1 MDVKIAGFLLDL
13 FCFCAGYALFPWII
27 PTVMGPAHR
36 FRSNRGAVAPRD
48 PLAPPPFGGEGNR
61 TAWARRVQK
70 WVRAHEALCAQNDKR
85 GFPAYLRGY
94 LLSEALYGTAF
105 RTVESTI
112 PEDVINSNEGVDAI
126 ISLLAKF
133 NPTTAAHEIFAA
145 YKGLMQI
152 RRGSKESFKLYV
164 NRFEAAA
171 SELRSLTGQE
181 SHGEAEQ
188 LLAFQ
193 LLEGAQIPT
202 AVFLQVL
209 TNCLDENT
217 KDASSKEEGSPA
229 GPVLSA
235 MKDEIQTV
243 REFDS
248 EALAR
253 VLHGVEK
260 TKAEEISSLFKDAM
274 RKVADSF
281 GNTHKQL
288 SRLLS
293 KERNFSTSA
302 SAAAAVTI
310 DFESAKKALRALD
323 AVSVEAKTGDS
334 QQHITAGDRS
344 AIQQIVR
351 QTLLSH
357 QAAEGNIGTP
367 PRGRRSRAGKQRRV
381 DFSAQI
387 ARRKANSTCA
397 ACKGKGHW
405 AGDPECPKTKKG
417 GSNGTMLASST
428 GNEKGEDEESPVV
441 FFH

>member
-1 MDVKIAGFLLDL
+1 MS
-13 FCFCAGYALFPWII
+13 
-27 PTVMGPAHR
+27 PAHR

-70 WVRAHEALCAQNDKR
+70 WVRAHEALGAQSDKR

-112 PEDVINSNEGVDAI
+112 PEDVINSNESVDAI

-152 RRGSKESFKLYV
+152 RRGNKESFKLYV

-171 SELRSLTGQE
+171 SELRSLTAQE

-209 TNCLDENT
+209 ANCLDEDKKEAPS
-217 KDASSKEEGSPA
+217 KDGRSPA
-229 GPVLSA
+229 GPVLEA
-235 MKDEIQTV
+235 MKNDIKAV

-260 TKAEEISSLFKDAM
+260 SKVEEISSLFKKAM
-274 RKVADSF
+274 GKVADSF
-281 GNTHKQL
+281 GNTHRQL
-288 SRLLS
+288 SRLLPIA
-293 KERNFSTSA
+293 RNSSA
-302 SAAAAVTI
+302 SATVTI

-323 AVSVEAKTGDS
+323 AVSVEAKVGD
-334 QQHITAGDRS
+334 QQQNITAGDRT

-357 QAAEGNIGTP
+357 QAAEGNAGNQSS
-367 PRGRRSRAGKQRRV
+367 GRRGGPGKQKRV
-381 DFSAQI
+381 EFRAQI

-405 AGDPECPKTKKG
+405 AGDPECPKTKKEG
-417 GSNGTMLASST
+417 GSNGTMLASSAE
-428 GNEKGEDEESPVV
+428 NKKGEDEDSPIV
-441 FFH
+441 FFR